1 MNTPAQTGVLTVPYK
16 FITIF
21 IITHGED
28 VRKINL
34 DSFFNITGEKGLYER
49 FKELFEVFKKKQLTE
64 KHFKLTVSGLT
75 GNITKGSETIDRLYS
90 QIPRILAHNRRMS
103 PLAKLHAVHRK
114 MHNDFH
120 FVHEVARQ
128 DEAQDEHIDERRDI
142 GEYQKKARNPNWF
155 PAPTRISYD
164 RAYYFTANP
173 IEKGDRASDSMERN
187 QFGIWAVDA
196 SLDIATM
203 LALKPGCEHE
213 PVSLLDILE
222 INLSTARQHNSR
234 DNSGATITTLF
245 TIIAQLMMMFG
256 SDIHVNVIDIT
267 CRYFDWEKQNHH
279 AKKNHDFGRRIQT
292 VGEWLSSRISQYLG
306 DHVTRFGDFVTDETP
321 SETAIEST
329 YTRESVDGVPV
340 EEWYTDGC
348 IKLEHNN
355 TNVFELKLMTLPQ
368 GHIVG
373 IYEKEISPDFY
384 KNVVV
389 SFKSMTQ
396 TFDKSRLFT
405 GVNGVNDIITNGNGI
420 ETTHNIEVF
429 YVQSRPRVKAFVSLK
444 RKPSSTGIASWVD
457 QDHDTEFNAYLTLTN
472 ISQTAR
478 FWRIS
483 EKPRRFFKRL
493 YDVPVRKEAVSPL
506 SPLRKKTRTRGG
518 WVRNKKRK
526 KSIRRLRLK
535 TNKIKKTQ
543 SRRA

>member
-1 MNTPAQTGVLTVPYK
+1 MTTHAQTGVLTVPYK

-28 VRKINL
+28 VRNRTL
-34 DSFFNITGEKGLYER
+34 DSFFNNTGEKRAYN
-49 FKELFEVFKKKQLTE
+49 KLFDLFKKDQPIE

-103 PLAKLHAVHRK
+103 PLQKLHEVHRK
-114 MHNDFH
+114 MHNHFH
-120 FVHEVARQ
+120 FEYEVAHQDKGQ
-128 DEAQDEHIDERRDI
+128 DELIDERNEI
-142 GEYQKKARNPNWF
+142 GEYQKRARNPNWF

-173 IEKGDRASDSMERN
+173 IDERDRTREAPERN

-203 LALKPGCEHE
+203 LEMKPGCDHE
-213 PVSLLDILE
+213 PVSLLAMLE

-245 TIIAQLMMMFG
+245 TIIAQLMMRFG

-267 CRYFDWEKQNHH
+267 CRYFNWEQQNPH
-279 AKKNHDFGRRIQT
+279 AKKNHDFGRQIQT
-292 VGEWLSSRISQYLG
+292 VGEWLSRISQPLG
-306 DHVTRFGDFVTDETP
+306 ERITRFGDYLTDETP
-321 SETAIEST
+321 SATATKST
-329 YTRESVDGVPV
+329 YTRETVDGVPV

-348 IKLEHNN
+348 IKLENNN
-355 TNVFELKLMTLPQ
+355 TNVFELRQLPK
-368 GHIVG
+368 GPIVA
-373 IYEKEISPDFY
+373 ISKNDISPDFY
-384 KNVVV
+384 KFIVV
-389 SFKSMTQ
+389 SFGSNTQ
-396 TFDKSRLFT
+396 KFDKSTLFK
-405 GVNGVNDIITNGNGI
+405 GVNGVKDIIINGNGI
-420 ETTHNIEVF
+420 ETTHDIEVF
-429 YVQSRPRVKAFVSLK
+429 YVQARPSVKAFVSLK
-444 RKPSSTGIASWVD
+444 RKPGSIGIASWVD
-457 QDHDTEFNAYLTLTN
+457 QDHDTEFNAYLTLKN
-472 ISQTAR
+472 IDQTAR
-478 FWRIS
+478 VWVIS
-483 EKPRRFFKRL
+483 ENPTTFFKKF
-493 YDVPVRKEAVSPL
+493 YDTPFRREAVSPK
-506 SPLRKKTRTRGG
+506 RKKTRRESHGG
-518 WVRNKKRK
+518 WIRKQKRK